1 MRSELNQLHKFLG
14 NSRAVAAFL
23 GYSLRG
29 YMHVRR
35 QILNGEPLLKRTE
48 ALIKHRLS
56 LLVERQESKP
66 NKGVAPVTN
75 HINSRNSNNGG
86 AGYQK
91 EFNKARR
98 KIQSLLQ
105 AGKSRKDVHERLTES
120 GRITMS
126 YASFCGFVVKEVEQ
140 DPLFLT
146 PPPSAKTEPRRQES
160 SPAKR
165 KPR

>member
-1 MRSELNQLHKFLG
+1 MRSELEQLHKYLG
-14 NSRAVAAFL
+14 NCRAVAMFL

-29 YMHVRR
+29 YMDIRRKVR
-35 QILNGEPLLKRTE
+35 NGEPLGKRTE
-48 ALIKHRLS
+48 ALILQRLS
-56 LLVERQESKP
+56 KVERQHSKS
-66 NKGVAPVTN
+66 NEGVAPVTN
-75 HINSRNSNNGG
+75 HISSKNSNNGG

-105 AGKSRKDVHERLTES
+105 AGKSRKDVHERLSEA
-120 GRITMS
+120 GRLSMS
-126 YASFCGFVVKEVEQ
+126 YASFCGFVVKEIEQ

-146 PPPSAKTEPRRQES
+146 PPSAQSDSRRQGD

-165 KPR
+165 TPRR